1 MKAEVIADSIS
12 PAGDR
17 LTTMVVEFPRF
28 VLAEYNTHRKF
39 SRNSASSRAIP
50 VSKTLNTVREAPV
63 LPVEWPREQPG
74 MQGGLDLDNVDQSL
88 AENFWLNTHKAVVN
102 EVDRYLETLKSVY
115 PNLTEK
121 TLKEHTLHKSV
132 VNRVLEPWMMHTVI
146 VSSTEWD
153 NFFEQRCSP
162 QAQPEIRVP
171 AEMMRDALNN
181 STPDG
186 LGRGMF
192 HLPFVDYET
201 YESIHIKYDPG
212 VDLVKYLI
220 AVSVARCARVSY
232 LNHEGVRSIED
243 DIKLFNRLMSAEPKH
258 FSPGEHVATPA
269 SRNFS
274 GEAQSTLGNFDG
286 WEQVRHIPEFHTPL

>member
-12 PAGDR
+12 YPAGDR
-17 LTTMVVEFPRF
+17 LTTMVVSFPRY
-28 VLAEYNTHRKF
+28 VLAQINTHRVF
-39 SRNSASSRAIP
+39 SRSSASSRAIP

-102 EVDRYLETLKSVY
+102 EVDRYFETLKSVY
-115 PNLTEK
+115 PNLTER

-132 VNRVLEPWMMHTVI
+132 VNRVLEPWMMHTAI
-146 VSSTEWD
+146 ITSTEWD

-162 QAQPEIRVP
+162 HAQPEIRVP

-181 STPDG
+181 STPTEIKSDE
-186 LGRGMF
+186 F

-212 VDLVKYLI
+212 MDLIKYLI

-232 LNHEGVRSIED
+232 LNHDGVRSIED
-243 DIKLFNRLMSAEPKH
+243 DIKLFNRLVTADPPH
-258 FSPGEHVATPA
+258 WAPLEHVATPA
-269 SRNFS
+269 NTTD
-274 GEAQSTLGNFDG
+274 TLGNFDG
-286 WEQVRHIPEFHTPL
+286 WNQVRHIPDYHTPL